1 MWYILV
7 LKANGTVTTKC
18 AAGKVTRHKKH
29 LSESSCPQEMCT
41 LLSSTLASDEA
52 EDLSVGHVLKITR
65 L

>member
-7 LKANGTVTTKC
+7 LKASGTLITKC

-41 LLSSTLASDEA
+41 LLRSTLASDEA
-52 EDLSVGHVLKITR
+52 EDLSVGQLGNCI
-65 L
+65 